1 MKKEFWGGGFA
12 AIIAFFG
19 AWAVGQT
26 TDAKALQLL
35 DGMLPSI
42 RFLCSSVMTAT
53 SSILALILS
62 LISFTIK
69 SDRQLRSEH
78 YGRVR
83 NIAKLTCAGFI
94 GAVIL
99 LLIICVPIN
108 EAPENLYP
116 VLNALYY
123 FVLVY
128 AALLGGLLVTIVL
141 QLYQAASNIIIL
153 ADPNGEAENL
163 LVKDN
168 PEKEE

>member
-1 MKKEFWGGGFA
+1 MPRRSP
-12 AIIAFFG
+12 FFG
-19 AWAVGQT
+19 AWAVGHT

-35 DGMLPSI
+35 EGMLPSI
-42 RFLCSSVMTAT
+42 RFLCSAVMTAT
-53 SSILALILS
+53 STILALILT
-62 LISFTIK
+62 LISFTSQ

-94 GAVIL
+94 GSVIL

-108 EAPENLYP
+108 EAPEKLYP
-116 VLNALYY
+116 LLNFLHGI
-123 FVLVY
+123 LLY

-141 QLYQAASNIIIL
+141 QLYQAASDIIIL

-163 LVKDN
+163 LVKEA
-168 PEKEE
+168 PEKDG